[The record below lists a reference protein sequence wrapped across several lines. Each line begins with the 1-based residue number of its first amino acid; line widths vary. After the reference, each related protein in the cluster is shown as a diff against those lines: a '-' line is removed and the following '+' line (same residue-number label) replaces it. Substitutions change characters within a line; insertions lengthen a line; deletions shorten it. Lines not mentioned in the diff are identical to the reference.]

1 MSPNNSPCPSAE
13 ILRRSLDPDDPMT
26 EQERQR
32 IEAHVDHCDKSCKG
46 MLEALLRGDILPFAP
61 SGTQPGYSPGVFVA
75 AGPHDAATLAGGA
88 PAPSIRPPT
97 LPGYDILEEIGRGG
111 MGVVY
116 KARQVGLNRL
126 VAVKMI
132 LAGVYASSDGLGRFR
147 TEAEAVA
154 SLQHPNIVQ
163 IHEIGENAGAP
174 YFTLEYVEGGTL
186 AQKLGGA
193 PQPAQQAAET
203 AETLARAV
211 ESAHR
216 RGVVHRDLK
225 PSNVLV
231 AADGQLKI
239 TDFGLA
245 KRLEEDAGHTRS
257 GEILGTPSYM
267 APEQASGRP
276 SEIGPACDVYALGA
290 ILYELLTGRPP
301 FRGPTGLDTLMQVI
315 HDDPVPPRQLQSKTP
330 RDLETIC
337 LKCLE
342 KDPQRRYARAADL
355 ADDLRRFQRHEPILA
370 RPVGPWT
377 RAVKWARRRPAVA
390 ILFATVVI
398 SLIAGTVASTLFA
411 VVANDRADQLEKSRK
426 ERAQAEVD
434 ALLTASPGEV
444 PGILQNLLLDQK
456 EVLPRL
462 RELRNDQRLPER
474 QRQRVAL
481 ALLPVDS
488 GQVDYLYDHLLDAE
502 PDEVRVF
509 VQQLSDHKGELIER
523 LWTVLEQPGKDHED
537 RRLRAAAALAVYD
550 PEGRRWDRAVGP
562 VVQQLVEVDTAF
574 LPAWMKALA
583 PVRDKLV
590 EPLTAVF
597 RDRKEEHAAERFLAT
612 SILADYAAD
621 QPKTLADLLQDGDE
635 RQFAALFPRVEANP
649 GPIAAA
655 LKETVG
661 KALSTEKTEDDKE
674 HLAKHQANAA
684 VALLRLG
691 QPEVVW
697 PLLKHSRDPR
707 VRSYL
712 IHYLSPRLPPQGADA
727 GAVVRRLDE
736 EKDISI
742 QRALLLIL
750 GEFSPEQLSA
760 EERDRLVPK
769 VLKLYRDDSDAGL
782 HGAAD
787 WLLREWGKGDDLK
800 KIDRVWAKDQKSREK
815 KMEQIRKGL
824 TEASDRREPADVGS
838 HRASWYVNGQGQTM
852 VVVPESGEPFLVGS
866 PPREAG
872 RENGPE
878 GEEEKQVSKRIPRS
892 FAVAAREVTVEQF
905 LRFRKDHDY
914 NKGYSPTPDCPVGRV
929 TWFDAA
935 AYCNWL
941 TQQDLPEEEWK
952 DQRCYLPNA
961 NGEYGDGMTLAPN
974 YLERKGYRL
983 PSEAEWEY
991 ACRAGA
997 VTSRYYG
1004 ETEELLG
1011 RYAWYMKN
1019 SLGRGMAPGAPGAP
1033 PSLKPNDLGLFDM
1046 LGNASEWCQDYRVVY
1061 EPGEDVEETTA
1072 KITNETMR
1080 MSRGSSFRS
1089 LFARSALR
1097 DKDQASNRYGEV
1109 GFRPARTLR

>member
-1 MSPNNSPCPSAE
+1 MMEAE
-13 ILRRSLDPDDPMT
+13 RR
-26 EQERQR
+26 R
-32 IEAHVDHCDKSCKG
+32 IEAHVDRCDRGCK
-46 MLEALLRGDILPFAP
+46 EAIATLLRGD
-61 SGTQPGYSPGVFVA
+61 
-75 AGPHDAATLAGGA
+75 TLAADPEATRPVEAAGA
-88 PAPSIRPPT
+88 PAPEPPAPSI
-97 LPGYDILEEIGRGG
+97 PGYEILGELGRGG

-116 KARQVGLNRL
+116 KARQIGLNRL
-126 VAVKMI
+126 VALKMI
-132 LAGVYASSDGLGRFR
+132 LAGPYASPDGLGRFR
-147 TEAEAVA
+147 TEAAAVA
-154 SLQHPNIVQ
+154 ALQHLNIVQ
-163 IHEIGENAGAP
+163 IHEIGECAGAP

-225 PSNVLV
+225 PANVLV

-276 SEIGPACDVYALGA
+276 SKVGPACDVYALGA
-290 ILYELLTGRPP
+290 ILYEMLTGRPP

-355 ADDLRRFQRHEPILA
+355 ADDLRRFQGHEPILA

-390 ILFATVVI
+390 VLMATAVI
-398 SLIAGTVASTLFA
+398 SLIGGTVASTCFA

-426 ERAQAEVD
+426 DRAQAQVD
-434 ALLTASPGEV
+434 ALLNASPGAV
-444 PGILQNLLLDQK
+444 PAILQNLHLDQE

-462 RELRNDQRLPER
+462 RELWDDQRLPER

-481 ALLPVDS
+481 ALLPVDPS
-488 GQVDYLYDHLLDAE
+488 LVDYLYDRLPDAE
-502 PDEVRVF
+502 PDEAGVL
-509 VQQLSDHKGELIER
+509 VQQLSGHKEELTER
-523 LWTVLEQPGKDHED
+523 LWAMVEQPGKGHED
-537 RRLRAAAALAVYD
+537 RRLRAAAALAAYD
-550 PEGRRWDRAVGP
+550 PDGRRWDGAAGP
-562 VVQQLVEVDTAF
+562 VAQQMVAVD
-574 LPAWMKALA
+574 PAHLGAWKEALRPVREKLLA
-583 PVRDKLV
+583 PLA
-590 EPLTAVF
+590 AVF
-597 RDRKEEHAAERFLAT
+597 RDRKEERTAERSLAT
-612 SILADYAAD
+612 SILADYAAGRSG
-621 QPKTLADLLQDGDE
+621 TLVDLLMDADE
-635 RQFAALFPRVEANP
+635 KQFAVLFPKLEANP
-649 GPIAAA
+649 GPAAA
-655 LKETVG
+655 LLNTTVG
-661 KALSTEKTEDDKE
+661 KKLDAEKTDEDKE
-674 HLAKHQANAA
+674 ALAKRQANAA

-691 QPEVVW
+691 RAEAVW

-707 VRSYL
+707 VRSCL
-712 IHYLSPRLPPQGADA
+712 IHYLSPRLTPQGTDSKT
-727 GAVVRRLDE
+727 VVRRLDE
-736 EKDISI
+736 ETDLSI
-742 QRALLLIL
+742 RRALLLML
-750 GEFSPEQLSA
+750 GEFSPEQLA
-760 EERDRLVPK
+760 ADARERLIPK
-769 VLKLYRDDSDAGL
+769 VLQLYRDDPDAGL

-787 WLLREWGKGDDLK
+787 WLLRQWGKGDDLK
-800 KIDRVWAKDQKSREK
+800 EMDRAWAKDQKSREEK
-815 KMEQIRKGL
+815 LEQIRRGL
-824 TEASDRREPADVGS
+824 TEASGRREPAGADLPG
-838 HRASWYVNGQGQTM
+838 AGWYVNGQGQTM
-852 VVVPESGEPFLVGS
+852 VVVPDSGEPFLMGS

-935 AYCNWL
+935 AYCDWL
-941 TQQDLPEEEWK
+941 TQQELPEEEWK

-1033 PSLKPNDLGLFDM
+1033 PKLKPNDLGLFDM

-1061 EPGEDVEETTA
+1061 EPGDDVEETTA

-1097 DKDQASNRYGEV
+1097 DKDPASNRYGEV
-1109 GFRPARTLR
+1109 GFRPARTFR